1 MFRAA
6 CLLILSLLAVAT
18 VAVPARAEP
27 RNYVLDEEHLAISFL
42 VTHLGFAKVL
52 GQFLTAS
59 GSFVYDAEARTV
71 ENIRVEIDAKS
82 VFSNHKRRDIHV
94 RSKDF
99 LHAKTHPV
107 ITFVGTKAE
116 PTGEKTGKVHGDL
129 TIRGVTKPV
138 VLDVTLNK
146 SGRYPF
152 LDKHYAIGIS
162 ARTTIE
168 RAEWGMTYAVQGDI
182 VGNEVE
188 IILEFEAIR
197 QDG

>member
-6 CLLILSLLAVAT
+6 RLTALALIASVVIT
-18 VAVPARAEP
+18 PARAEP
-27 RNYVLDEEHLAISFL
+27 RNYVLDQEHLAIAFM
-42 VTHLGFAKVL
+42 VTHLGFANVL
-52 GQFLTAS
+52 SQFLTAS

-71 ENIRVEIDAKS
+71 ENIKVEIDANS
-82 VFSNHKRRDIHV
+82 VFSNHKRRDIHI

-99 LHAKTHPV
+99 LSAKANPI

-116 PTGEKTGKVHGDL
+116 PTGDTTGKIHGDL

-146 SGRYPF
+146 TGRYPF
-152 LDKHYAIGIS
+152 LDKHYAVGVS
-162 ARTTIE
+162 ARTTIQ
-168 RAEWGMTYAVQGDI
+168 RSEWGMTYGVEGDI

-197 QDG
+197 QDS